1 MTSFYNGEIRGREVE
16 FQSTAKN
23 IEHRAPKAR
32 RIPIGASGV
41 AKIFRLSEFLKI
53 STKTK
58 HKSPIIFMRKAI
70 HLDHYF

>member
-41 AKIFRLSEFLKI
+41 KLIFRLSEF
-53 STKTK
+53 
-58 HKSPIIFMRKAI
+58 
-70 HLDHYF
+70 